1 MAREPPADGDFL
13 ALVRWRAGLRWAS
26 NEGAVNLAVSE
37 FPEVSCSSARKRVG
51 KPLSARPPGGLSV
64 QRGPEPRNISKA
76 SRIDRTSTQWGTRDH
91 PYPTARCSG
100 TSGAKNVRPTAQAP
114 RELTTEGHFRNRAPT
129 TQSAPALHKASPAPR
144 APPTNPLPPPLPAS
158 ARPLPPSPRPAP
170 FLGRGS
176 RLVQGIGAT
185 SDWLRRSHEGAV
197 VVFPEAITG
206 QAQSFASVSSSS

>member
-37 FPEVSCSSARKRVG
+37 FTEVSCSSARKRVG

-76 SRIDRTSTQWGTRDH
+76 SRIDRTSTQSGTRDH
-91 PYPTARCSG
+91 PYPNARCSG

-114 RELTTEGHFRNRAPT
+114 RELITEGHFRNRAPT

-144 APPTNPLPPPLPAS
+144 APPTNPLPPSPA
-158 ARPLPPSPRPAP
+158 RLGPPTPAFAPPRAV
-170 FLGRGS
+170 LG
-176 RLVQGIGAT
+176 
-185 SDWLRRSHEGAV
+185 
-197 VVFPEAITG
+197 
-206 QAQSFASVSSSS
+206 